1 MLIGGVGYRWLRD
14 MSFGVIA
21 SDELARQE
29 WPDGVEVS
37 DLGYGAHFVTQ
48 DLLDA
53 QPPYDRLILLAGVER
68 DRVPGELRRYD
79 WKGSN
84 ADPDEVQAR
93 MREAGAGVVDVD
105 HLLVIAEHF
114 KGLPR
119 QVVVVEVEP
128 VEITAG
134 DALSPKVAALLP
146 EVLALVRREALAPP
160 LPERSAR

>member
-14 MSFGVIA
+14 MSFGVVA

-29 WPDGVEVS
+29 WPAGVEVS

-53 QPPYDRLILLAGVER
+53 QPPYDRLVLLAGVER
-68 DRVPGELRRYD
+68 GGPPGELRRYN
-79 WKGSN
+79 WKASN
-84 ADPDEVQAR
+84 TDPEEVQAR

-114 KGLPR
+114 KGLPKE
-119 QVVVVEVEP
+119 VVVVEVEP

-134 DALSPKVAALLP
+134 EALSPKVAALLP
-146 EVLALVRREALAPP
+146 EVFDLVRREALARPVAKRRAP
-160 LPERSAR
+160 